1 MTYTINGKEYT
12 EFDINLRCAE
22 IEDFEFSSD
31 NVEVMAVDHLQ
42 SLITGCDEFE
52 VYVPC
57 TDWHD
62 AGHIVDKCF
71 DELMSIKDE
80 RGCGT
85 WTHWDHV
92 KWQRLMNEHN
102 CTKLVA
108 ACICYIEINEAAL

>member
-1 MTYTINGKEYT
+1 MTYTINGKEWTEDEINNAITEIRIAKLDMDSGYNRFMVEAMRLQPLCYT
-12 EFDINLRCAE
+12 RTPLE
-22 IEDFEFSSD
+22 
-31 NVEVMAVDHLQ
+31 
-42 SLITGCDEFE
+42 
-52 VYVPC
+52 
-57 TDWHD
+57 TDAIIDMCW
-62 AGHIVDKCF
+62 
-71 DELMSIKDE
+71 DELMSSKDE